1 MLASF
6 PQLLFMCG
14 MSKEQ
19 HPSPEQ
25 AARAERLA
33 AQLRENLKRRKAQAR
48 GRRNS
53 DAAATG
59 GEKTAPEER
68 EG

>member
-14 MSKEQ
+14 MSKDQ
-19 HPSPEQ
+19 RPSPGQ

-48 GRRNS
+48 GRRS
-53 DAAATG
+53 DAPVVA
-59 GEKTAPEER
+59 GEGAGKGER
-68 EG
+68 EP